1 MGELW
6 QEGALCFFLFEK
18 SITLAFMHVDAN
30 AHSGR
35 GSFATKAMMW
45 CYLGQFARWTQMA
58 FSLL

>member
-18 SITLAFMHVDAN
+18 SITLAFMHVDAK

-45 CYLGQFARWTQMA
+45 CYLG
-58 FSLL
+58 